1 MPNYNKNKT
10 RIIMPKVLLIT
21 EGSLPLLELTEK
33 LKPNNWDLITLD
45 QKQNL
50 RDVDLIEEADFLLS
64 FSGKIHDEILL
75 NAKNIKLIQLC
86 SAGFDGINKK
96 ITSDMNIP
104 IANNGGANSI
114 PVAEFTMTLMLST
127 IRHIVDADN
136 NTRQG
141 LWDSKLQSKKSYEL
155 FGSTVG
161 IIGAGKI
168 GTRVIEMLQGF
179 NTNIIYTD
187 IVTSTKAESLD
198 AKKVSM
204 EYLLENSDIVSLHVP
219 HDKSTDKMIN
229 KKSLSLMKSSAI
241 IINTCR
247 GGVINEKD
255 LYDHLFTQK
264 IRGAGLDVFE
274 EEPINKENPLIN
286 LKNVVLAPHFAGKSI
301 ESYPRRVN
309 FAFENMKRVWDG
321 EKPLSLV

>member
-1 MPNYNKNKT
+1 
-10 RIIMPKVLLIT
+10 MPKVLLIT

-45 QKQNL
+45 QKQNS
-50 RDVDLIEEADFLLS
+50 RDIDLIQEADFLLS

-179 NTNIIYTD
+179 NTNILYND
-187 IVTSTKAESLD
+187 IVTSSKAESLD

-204 EYLLENSDIVSLHVP
+204 EYLLKNSDIVSLHVP

>member
-1 MPNYNKNKT
+1 
-10 RIIMPKVLLIT
+10 MPKVLLIT

-321 EKPLSLV
+321 EKPLGLV

>member
-1 MPNYNKNKT
+1 
-10 RIIMPKVLLIT
+10 MPKVLVIS
-21 EGSLPLLELTEK
+21 EGSLPLLDLTEK
-33 LKPNNWDLITLD
+33 LKPNNWDLITLN

-50 RDVDLIEEADFLLS
+50 RDIDLIQKADFLLS
-64 FSGKIHDEILL
+64 FSGKIQDEILL

-86 SAGFDGINKK
+86 SAGFDGINRK
-96 ITSDMNIP
+96 ITNDMNIP

-114 PVAEFTMTLMLST
+114 PVAEFAMTLILST

-141 LWDSKLQSKKSYEL
+141 IWDSKLQSKKSYEL

-179 NTNIIYTD
+179 NTNILYTD
-187 IVTSTKAESLD
+187 IITSSKAESLS
-198 AKKVSM
+198 AKKVSI

-255 LYDHLFTQK
+255 LYDHLAKLK

-286 LKNVVLAPHFAGKSI
+286 LNNVVLAPHFAGKSM

-309 FAFENMKRVWDG
+309 FAFDNMKRVWDG
-321 EKPLSLV
+321 KKPLSLV

>member
-1 MPNYNKNKT
+1 
-10 RIIMPKVLLIT
+10 MPKVLLIT
-21 EGSLPLLELTEK
+21 EGSLPLLELAEK

-50 RDVDLIEEADFLLS
+50 RYIDLIQEADFLLS

-179 NTNIIYTD
+179 NTNILYTD

-204 EYLLENSDIVSLHVP
+204 ECLLRNSDIVSLHVP

>member
-1 MPNYNKNKT
+1 
-10 RIIMPKVLLIT
+10 MPKVLLIT
-21 EGSLPLLELTEK
+21 EGSLPLLELAEK

-50 RDVDLIEEADFLLS
+50 RYIDLIQEADFLLS

-114 PVAEFTMTLMLST
+114 PVAEFTITLMLST

-179 NTNIIYTD
+179 NTNILYTD

-204 EYLLENSDIVSLHVP
+204 ECLLRNSDIVSLHVP

>member
-1 MPNYNKNKT
+1 
-10 RIIMPKVLLIT
+10 MPKVLLIT

-45 QKQNL
+45 QKQNS
-50 RDVDLIEEADFLLS
+50 RDIDLIQEADFLLS

-75 NAKNIKLIQLC
+75 NAKNIRLIQLC

-179 NTNIIYTD
+179 NANILYTD

-204 EYLLENSDIVSLHVP
+204 EYLLKKSDIVSLHVP

-255 LYDHLFTQK
+255 LYDHLFTEK

>member
-1 MPNYNKNKT
+1 
-10 RIIMPKVLLIT
+10 MPKVLLIT

-45 QKQNL
+45 QKQNS
-50 RDVDLIEEADFLLS
+50 RDIDLIQEADFLLS

-75 NAKNIKLIQLC
+75 NAKNIRLIQLC

-114 PVAEFTMTLMLST
+114 PVAEFTITLMLST

-179 NTNIIYTD
+179 NTNILYTD

-204 EYLLENSDIVSLHVP
+204 EYLLKKSDIVSLHVP

-255 LYDHLFTQK
+255 LYDHLFTEK

>member
-1 MPNYNKNKT
+1 
-10 RIIMPKVLLIT
+10 MPKVLLIT

-45 QKQNL
+45 QKQNS
-50 RDVDLIEEADFLLS
+50 RDIDLIQEADFLLS

-75 NAKNIKLIQLC
+75 NAKNIRLIQLC

-114 PVAEFTMTLMLST
+114 PVAEFTITLMLST

-179 NTNIIYTD
+179 NANILYTD

-204 EYLLENSDIVSLHVP
+204 EYLLKKSDIVSLHVP

-255 LYDHLFTQK
+255 LYDHLFTEK

>member
-1 MPNYNKNKT
+1 
-10 RIIMPKVLLIT
+10 MPKVLLIT
-21 EGSLPLLELTEK
+21 EGSLPLLELAEK

-45 QKQNL
+45 QKQNS
-50 RDVDLIEEADFLLS
+50 RDIDLIQEADFLLS

-114 PVAEFTMTLMLST
+114 PVAEFTITLMLST

-179 NTNIIYTD
+179 NTNILYTD

-204 EYLLENSDIVSLHVP
+204 ECLLRNSDIVSLHVP

>member
-1 MPNYNKNKT
+1 MPNDNKNKT

-45 QKQNL
+45 QKQNS
-50 RDVDLIEEADFLLS
+50 RDIDLIQEADFLLS

-179 NTNIIYTD
+179 NTNILYND
-187 IVTSTKAESLD
+187 IVTSSKAESLD

-204 EYLLENSDIVSLHVP
+204 EYLLKNSDIVSLHVP

>member
-1 MPNYNKNKT
+1 
-10 RIIMPKVLLIT
+10 MPKVLLIT

-45 QKQNL
+45 QKQNS
-50 RDVDLIEEADFLLS
+50 RDIDLIQEADFLLS

-179 NTNIIYTD
+179 NTNILYND
-187 IVTSTKAESLD
+187 IVTSSKAESLD

-204 EYLLENSDIVSLHVP
+204 EYLLKNSDIVSLHVP

-241 IINTCR
+241 IINKCR

-286 LKNVVLAPHFAGKSI
+286 LKNVVLAPHFAVKSI

>member
-1 MPNYNKNKT
+1 
-10 RIIMPKVLLIT
+10 MPKVLLIT
-21 EGSLPLLELTEK
+21 EGSLPLLELAEK

-50 RDVDLIEEADFLLS
+50 RYIDLIQEADFLLS

-114 PVAEFTMTLMLST
+114 PVAEFTITLMLST

-179 NTNIIYTD
+179 NTNILYTD

-204 EYLLENSDIVSLHVP
+204 EYLLKNSDIVSLHVP

>member
-1 MPNYNKNKT
+1 MQITIPD
-10 RIIMPKVLLIT
+10 KV
-21 EGSLPLLELTEK
+21 
-33 LKPNNWDLITLD
+33 
-45 QKQNL
+45 
-50 RDVDLIEEADFLLS
+50 F
-64 FSGKIHDEILL
+64 
-75 NAKNIKLIQLC
+75 
-86 SAGFDGINKK
+86 
-96 ITSDMNIP
+96 
-104 IANNGGANSI
+104 
-114 PVAEFTMTLMLST
+114 
-127 IRHIVDADN
+127 
-136 NTRQG
+136 
-141 LWDSKLQSKKSYEL
+141 WDSKLQSKKSYEL

-179 NTNIIYTD
+179 NTNILYTD
-187 IVTSTKAESLD
+187 IITSSKAESLS
-198 AKKVSM
+198 AKKVSI

-255 LYDHLFTQK
+255 LYDHLAKLK

-286 LKNVVLAPHFAGKSI
+286 LNNVVLAPHFAGKSM

-309 FAFENMKRVWDG
+309 FAFDNMKRVWDG
-321 EKPLSLV
+321 KKPLSLV

>member
-1 MPNYNKNKT
+1 
-10 RIIMPKVLLIT
+10 MPKVLLIT

-45 QKQNL
+45 QKQNS
-50 RDVDLIEEADFLLS
+50 RDIDLIQEADFLLS

-179 NTNIIYTD
+179 NTNILYTD

-204 EYLLENSDIVSLHVP
+204 EYLLKNSDIVSLHVP

>member
-50 RDVDLIEEADFLLS
+50 RDIDLIEEADFLLS